1 MPITDAWIGDSVQET
16 LAAATEGTAAADGT
30 QVATFTSDNTS
41 DPASA
46 YVATIDWGDGT
57 TTTGTLTGSNG
68 AFTVLGPVGGH
79 IYADEGNETVS
90 VTVTRPADGTVS
102 TGAGTVAVAEG
113 DVLTAQPSTF
123 TATSNIA
130 FNGAVATF
138 TDTNLINLPG
148 DFAATINWG
157 DATTTVGTVT
167 GSNGLF
173 TVSGTHTYMAAG
185 TDVVTV
191 TLTDDAPAATATAN
205 STANVG
211 TVLTVQETLAAAT
224 AGTAAADGTPI
235 VGLPADRLYDWN
247 PGLDSVGGIPDRTT
261 VFTTVNPGGDIQA
274 AIDACPPGEVV
285 QLAAGTFTVN
295 NYLLIDKGIT
305 LRGAVDP
312 VTNAPLTF
320 LQKTNGATP
329 GSYTAPDY
337 QPIIIVGPGRYGLNS
352 TGTSTN
358 LTSDAV
364 AGTYSITLASTA
376 GLSPGQFVLLDENDY
391 TSASFI
397 PLPNRN
403 GSPTS
408 AEILASDRVVFQDH
422 NPSDPGDDPF
432 PDSLTWFSRMGRPLN
447 EIKEIASISGNTVTF
462 TSPITIDYTVSKT
475 AQLTSLDPFVQD
487 AGIENLSLKGGSD
500 GNVRFQDTAYSW
512 MKNVDDTGWLGEG
525 VAIDSSFR
533 DEVEGSYI
541 HDGAW
546 PAPGGGG
553 YAISLAWGSAEALI
567 ENNIILRANK
577 MMVGRSA
584 GAGTVVAYNYADD
597 GFINYDP
604 SWQEV
609 GINGSHMVGSHSWL
623 FEGNESFNYDS
634 DNTHGNAIY
643 MTVFRNDLTG
653 QRTDFPSP
661 DSNARAVGL
670 MFGSWWQTIIGNVL
684 GTPGMTGW
692 TYQSPGLGNQWS
704 NDNIWEIGYDPQH
717 WEQDADPKTVSTL
730 IRGGNYD
737 YVTNSVHWENIPSQ
751 ALPPSLYLSSKPAF
765 FGSYTWPWVD
775 PTGSTQ
781 LYILPAKAR
790 YDAGTPFLLPASPPV
805 LTISALVGQ
814 PVNGSAIEVKGTGV
828 AGDTVMLYVDGGTT
842 PVGTGTVAADGSFDI
857 STSTTFAD
865 GSHTLVATQADAM
878 GVTSTTS
885 NSFAVAVD
893 PSAPTILSLVDQVNG
908 SVAQVTD
915 VKGTG
920 EAGDTLTLYAD
931 GGTTPVGTG
940 TVAANGDF
948 DIITSTTFADGLHTL
963 TATQTDAAGLT
974 SAASPDFAVTV
985 APTTTV
991 ISEVG
996 NHFFLDDS
1004 SGSGPSLK
1012 LGGTDVVAGLFG
1024 AWSPFGAVQT
1034 ASGYEVAWKNP
1045 GANQYNVWT
1054 TDSGGNFLS
1063 QTGVVSGTDYTLESL
1078 ESTFGQDLNG
1088 DGLIGS
1094 STIGASDTLKVVS
1107 TYSGQ
1112 VSFTASTGTLE
1123 LLNSSSFAGTVAGM
1137 TAQDTID
1144 FADIDPTKVHQPIYS
1159 GNASG
1164 GTVTVTDGA
1173 HTANIALLGDYM
1185 ASSFVA
1191 SSDGHGGTNVV
1202 DPSATGT
1209 SQTAFL
1215 VQPQHT

>member
-1 MPITDAWIGDSVQET
+1 
-16 LAAATEGTAAADGT
+16 
-30 QVATFTSDNTS
+30 
-41 DPASA
+41 
-46 YVATIDWGDGT
+46 
-57 TTTGTLTGSNG
+57 
-68 AFTVLGPVGGH
+68 
-79 IYADEGNETVS
+79 
-90 VTVTRPADGTVS
+90 
-102 TGAGTVAVAEG
+102 
-113 DVLTAQPSTF
+113 
-123 TATSNIA
+123 
-130 FNGAVATF
+130 
-138 TDTNLINLPG
+138 
-148 DFAATINWG
+148 
-157 DATTTVGTVT
+157 
-167 GSNGLF
+167 
-173 TVSGTHTYMAAG
+173 
-185 TDVVTV
+185 
-191 TLTDDAPAATATAN
+191 
-205 STANVG
+205 
-211 TVLTVQETLAAAT
+211 
-224 AGTAAADGTPI
+224 
-235 VGLPADRLYDWN
+235 
-247 PGLDSVGGIPDRTT
+247 
-261 VFTTVNPGGDIQA
+261 
-274 AIDACPPGEVV
+274 
-285 QLAAGTFTVN
+285 
-295 NYLLIDKGIT
+295 
-305 LRGAVDP
+305 
-312 VTNAPLTF
+312 
-320 LQKTNGATP
+320 
-329 GSYTAPDY
+329 
-337 QPIIIVGPGRYGLNS
+337 
-352 TGTSTN
+352 
-358 LTSDAV
+358 
-364 AGTYSITLASTA
+364 
-376 GLSPGQFVLLDENDY
+376 
-391 TSASFI
+391 
-397 PLPNRN
+397 
-403 GSPTS
+403 
-408 AEILASDRVVFQDH
+408 
-422 NPSDPGDDPF
+422 
-432 PDSLTWFSRMGRPLN
+432 
-447 EIKEIASISGNTVTF
+447 
-462 TSPITIDYTVSKT
+462 
-475 AQLTSLDPFVQD
+475 
-487 AGIENLSLKGGSD
+487 
-500 GNVRFQDTAYSW
+500 
-512 MKNVDDTGWLGEG
+512 
-525 VAIDSSFR
+525 
-533 DEVEGSYI
+533 
-541 HDGAW
+541 
-546 PAPGGGG
+546 
-553 YAISLAWGSAEALI
+553 
-567 ENNIILRANK
+567 
-577 MMVGRSA
+577 
-584 GAGTVVAYNYADD
+584 
-597 GFINYDP
+597 
-604 SWQEV
+604 
-609 GINGSHMVGSHSWL
+609 
-623 FEGNESFNYDS
+623 
-634 DNTHGNAIY
+634 
-643 MTVFRNDLTG
+643 
-653 QRTDFPSP
+653 
-661 DSNARAVGL
+661 
-670 MFGSWWQTIIGNVL
+670 
-684 GTPGMTGW
+684 
-692 TYQSPGLGNQWS
+692 
-704 NDNIWEIGYDPQH
+704 
-717 WEQDADPKTVSTL
+717 
-730 IRGGNYD
+730 
-737 YVTNSVHWENIPSQ
+737 
-751 ALPPSLYLSSKPAF
+751 
-765 FGSYTWPWVD
+765 
-775 PTGSTQ
+775 
-781 LYILPAKAR
+781 
-790 YDAGTPFLLPASPPV
+790 
-805 LTISALVGQ
+805 
-814 PVNGSAIEVKGTGV
+814 
-828 AGDTVMLYVDGGTT
+828 MLYVDGGTT